1 MLRFVELSPGVSS
14 PSLSPHFEPL
24 PPTPAHILTC
34 KHFSAG
40 NAPTDDG
47 VGTEREINTSFA
59 NHIVKTMHPDEPNAT
74 IMGTSAAAANGSDD
88 DDSSSCSSDS
98 SEFIFPE
105 GTTEEE
111 AVAIWERRSEVR
123 VERRER
129 LRQREERARL
139 GIVDPPRDP
148 TENIMGEYDPRYHD
162 AWMACERYA
171 NMNRPGISENYVP
184 STPGMALLLEQTRQQ
199 KAKVRYEEEMKRRQQ
214 EESARQQLEL
224 LYAEQRRIAQGGK
237 VPSPTTIGGLL
248 PCVASINSNASTS
261 LYQSALADQV
271 REYERLRRSA
281 QDARSE
287 DDKKPPPTKKGP
299 VTQRYYLATSYATQA
314 QTKPVSCN
322 FCSASMYTNQV
333 ADRYFCQKCGH
344 ISECCDDEDARW
356 EGKMQDAEDM
366 DMS

>member
-1 MLRFVELSPGVSS
+1 
-14 PSLSPHFEPL
+14 
-24 PPTPAHILTC
+24 
-34 KHFSAG
+34 
-40 NAPTDDG
+40 
-47 VGTEREINTSFA
+47 
-59 NHIVKTMHPDEPNAT
+59 
-74 IMGTSAAAANGSDD
+74 
-88 DDSSSCSSDS
+88 
-98 SEFIFPE
+98 
-105 GTTEEE
+105 
-111 AVAIWERRSEVR
+111 
-123 VERRER
+123 
-129 LRQREERARL
+129 
-139 GIVDPPRDP
+139 
-148 TENIMGEYDPRYHD
+148 
-162 AWMACERYA
+162 
-171 NMNRPGISENYVP
+171 
-184 STPGMALLLEQTRQQ
+184 LLLEQTRQQ

-237 VPSPTTIGGLL
+237 VPSPTTIGGLF